1 MFSATK
7 NAGGMRGFEKTV
19 AGVVNG
25 CSLRSLRSQPRENR
39 HGPGRTGERLTA
51 SMLMLTHTWILR
63 EFLGPRALLP
73 ECLDLY
79 AYNVCPDLLT
89 FHPAISSE
97 MTHGIDRFRD
107 LPDPHRKAA
116 FVHFHLLVDDIAHYG
131 DICEQPVRT
140 FNPDS
145 GGYTYVRGRSLV
157 EPIRKFQKRFGREV
171 SPSEAAYQSHIMI
184 ETAFDMVLNRKPE
197 NSGLI
202 PLFTESLGGVARN
215 GIEEFGRT
223 IEWLTDIQG
232 ETAGEAFAHGV
243 NICTPERMNGLMNV
257 EGRINLF
264 IDKFGL
270 DRKDRAMRAGAIEL
284 MEQGMELVRDC
295 EAFLEPAMEKIR
307 KSAFRCFL

>member
-1 MFSATK
+1 MNS
-7 NAGGMRGFEKTV
+7 R
-19 AGVVNG
+19 
-25 CSLRSLRSQPRENR
+25 
-39 HGPGRTGERLTA
+39 
-51 SMLMLTHTWILR
+51 MLMLTHTWILR
-63 EFLGPRALLP
+63 EFLGFRAMRP

-79 AYNVCPDLLT
+79 AYNVSPDLLT
-89 FHPAISSE
+89 FHHAITSE
-97 MTHGIDRFRD
+97 MTHGIDRFRE

-145 GGYTYVRGRSLV
+145 RGFTYVRGRSLV
-157 EPIRKFQKRFGREV
+157 QPIRAFQKRFGREV
-171 SPSEAAYQSHIMI
+171 SRSEAAYQSHIMI
-184 ETAFDMVLNRKPE
+184 ETAFDMVLNRNRE

-202 PLFTESLGGVARN
+202 PLFTESLGGMARN
-215 GIEEFGRT
+215 GLEEFGRT

-232 ETAGEAFAHGV
+232 ETAAEAFAHGV

-270 DRKDRAMRAGAIEL
+270 DRNDPAVRAGALEL
-284 MEQGMELVRDC
+284 MEQGMELVQDC
-295 EAFLEPAMEKIR
+295 EAFLEPTMEKIR
-307 KSAFRCFL
+307 KSAFRFFL